1 MKKIVLFGLI
11 SLFFFTRLYQLTLL
25 PIFADEAIYIRWATM
40 IFHDPQQFLFLP
52 LYDGKSP
59 LFIWLLIPMVK
70 IFVYNPLW
78 GARALSVLFGALSF
92 FAARIITRHYGG
104 RETAVLAAGILTIF
118 VPFSLFHDR
127 MGLLDTAVTAVLSW
141 SFYFYSRWRTK
152 RNFKD
157 IIYSGLIW
165 GLGLMTKTTAFYFL
179 PVFVGIFAVDSLM
192 KPKLLQ
198 KKILFQAGTG
208 LVLGLF
214 CLGWM
219 RISPL
224 FPFLFQRS
232 SDFAYT
238 PGEFLSQ
245 PMKIMFS
252 NISRISRWLWIYFT
266 PGVWLAL
273 ISALLL
279 SLNNFRKTWV
289 LIASLVL
296 FLLPF
301 VMTGKLLASRYILPS
316 LIFVIPLI
324 SIYFE
329 QLFNRKRLVALF
341 SAGVFIFF
349 SARFSLPLYTNPGR
363 IPFPREDLQQYL
375 SDWSAGYGI
384 PEARDFFT
392 KRVQAGKRILIGTE
406 GSFGTLPDGLFVYF
420 SETPLLA
427 SMEIIGI
434 GQPVFE
440 TPKELLQKSKNY
452 DETYLLVNQNRLKY
466 QADLDFDLI
475 MTYQKPHEGPP
486 LLLLKLKP

>member
-1 MKKIVLFGLI
+1 MKKIVIFCLI
-11 SLFFFTRLYQLTLL
+11 GLFFFTRLYQLTLL

-59 LFIWLLIPMVK
+59 LFIWLLIPMIK
-70 IFVYNPLW
+70 LFAYNPLW
-78 GARALSVLFGALSF
+78 GARALSALFGALSLV
-92 FAARIITRHYGG
+92 AARKITRHYGG
-104 RETAVLAAGILTIF
+104 GETAVLAAGILTIF

-127 MGLLDTAVTAVLSW
+127 MGLLDTAVTAMLSW
-141 SFYFYSRWRTK
+141 SFYFYSRWRTL
-152 RNFKD
+152 RNFKE
-157 IIYSGLIW
+157 IIYSSLIW
-165 GLGLMTKTTAFYFL
+165 GLGLMIKTTAFYFL
-179 PVFVGIFAVDSLM
+179 PVFVGIFAVDILK

-198 KKILFQAGTG
+198 TKVLFQAGTG
-208 LVLGLF
+208 LVLGLL

-232 SDFAYT
+232 SDFAFT
-238 PGEFLSQ
+238 PAEFLSQ
-245 PMKIMFS
+245 PMKILLL
-252 NISRISRWLWIYFT
+252 NISRISRWLWIYMT
-266 PGVWLAL
+266 PSVWLAL
-273 ISALLL
+273 ISAFLI
-279 SLNNFRKTWV
+279 STKNYRKSSI
-289 LIASLVL
+289 LIAGLFL

-301 VMTGKLLASRYILPS
+301 ILTGKLLASRYILPS
-316 LIFVIPLI
+316 LVFIIPAASI
-324 SIYFE
+324 SFE
-329 QLFNRKRLVALF
+329 QLFIQKRLIALF
-341 SAGVFIFF
+341 LAGVFIFF
-349 SARFSLPLYTNPGR
+349 SASFSLPLYTNPGK
-363 IPFPREDLQQYL
+363 IPFPREDIGQYL
-375 SDWSAGYGI
+375 SDWSAGFGI

-406 GSFGTLPDGLFVYF
+406 GSFGTLPDGIFVYF

-440 TPKELLQKSKNY
+440 TPKELLQKSENY